1 MTAADEP
8 TKRLL
13 FPTLILLTTVT
24 GIVSSLGAPMVPT
37 IAVELGV
44 SLGAAQ
50 WTLTASMLTGAV
62 ATPLMG
68 RFAVGARR
76 RPVIIGGMAVV
87 VAGTVLA
94 ALAPS
99 LAPLSDELSLAVLIA
114 GRVGQGLGLGLAP
127 LAMAVARDVLPA
139 ERIGSAMA
147 ALSVGTVAGAGLGY
161 PLTALVAQLGGL
173 SAAFWFGTALTAAT
187 LAATWWQLPGAPPRP
202 QPRMRV
208 SEAVLL
214 SAATLSLL
222 LGISQTTTWGW
233 TDART
238 VGLFALGVAAMGAWI
253 RLTLRH
259 DDPLVDLR
267 LAFGGAAAGP
277 NVTGLLA
284 GAGMYMGLTLLMVLV
299 QVDTPSGWGL
309 GQPVVV
315 AGLMLVPYSVMS
327 VLGSRISLR
336 VGRRIDPAL
345 VLPVGCAIYLASTIQ
360 LALGHD
366 HVWQAL
372 LSMALAGLGSGST
385 FATLPVL
392 LVRAVPAAETSSALA
407 FNQVLRYVGFSAGSA
422 VGVTVLALVS
432 GPVPDEHGFVVA
444 MAVNAATWVLAIVVV
459 LWFIRPNRG
468 ISV

>member
-1 MTAADEP
+1 MTAGAP
-8 TKRLL
+8 PPARLL
-13 FPTLILLTTVT
+13 LPTLTLLTTVT
-24 GIVSSLGAPMVPT
+24 GVVSSLGAPMVPT

-50 WTLTASMLTGAV
+50 WTLTASMLAGAV

-76 RPVIIGGMAVV
+76 RPVILGGLAIV

-94 ALAPS
+94 ALAPVM
-99 LAPLSDELSLAVLIA
+99 APLSDDLSLAALIA

-127 LAMAVARDVLPA
+127 LAMAIARDVLPA
-139 ERIGSAMA
+139 PRIGPAMA

-161 PLTALVAQLGGL
+161 PLTALVAQFGGL
-173 SAAFWFGTALTAAT
+173 SAAFWFGTVLTAAT
-187 LAATWWQLPGAPPRP
+187 LAAAWWQLPGATPRP
-202 QPRMRV
+202 RPRMRA
-208 SEAVLL
+208 SEALLL

-222 LGISQTTTWGW
+222 LGISQTTSWGW
-233 TDART
+233 VDART
-238 VGLFALGVAAMGAWI
+238 LGLFAFGIVATVAWI
-253 RLTLRH
+253 RLTLSH

-299 QVDTPSGWGL
+299 QVETPAGWGL

-327 VLGSRISLR
+327 VLGSRVSLW
-336 VGRRIDPAL
+336 VGRRVDPGR
-345 VLPVGCAIYLASTIQ
+345 VLPVGCAIYLVSTVQ
-360 LALGHD
+360 LAIAHD
-366 HVWQAL
+366 QVWQSL
-372 LSMALAGLGSGST
+372 LSMALAGMGSGST

-392 LVRAVPAAETSSALA
+392 LLRAVPAAETSSALA
-407 FNQVLRYVGFSAGSA
+407 FNQVLRYVGFSVGSA

-444 MAVNAATWVLAIVVV
+444 MGVNAATWVLAIVVV
-459 LWFIRPNRG
+459 LWFIRPNRAT
-468 ISV
+468 